1 MDRHTQQLLRRH
13 MHQPAQVAADAIA
26 QKLKVTSGALL
37 SAVDPDGAAAA
48 AGLLAT
54 RRGLGG
60 VAAGDVIVGLN
71 GRQVLNGG
79 DLFNALEQCA
89 IGEKVKLTVLR
100 SADQVRCC
108 CVPALIEASNSCDG
122 SPACTVQCCRS
133 LWCIVLYRVI
143 RGRIVIGV
151 ASASPMALL
160 CERL

>member
-1 MDRHTQQLLRRH
+1 MYSRHLPTWSQTTLAFNTALVSCVLCS
-13 MHQPAQVAADAIA
+13 ALVNESNLQVATDAIA

-60 VAAGDVIVGLN
+60 VVAGDVIVALN

-89 IGEKVKLTVLR
+89 IGEKAKLTVLR
-100 SADQVRCC
+100 STDQVGC
-108 CVPALIEASNSCDG
+108 
-122 SPACTVQCCRS
+122 
-133 LWCIVLYRVI
+133 WVI
-143 RGRIVIGV
+143 W
-151 ASASPMALL
+151 
-160 CERL
+160 